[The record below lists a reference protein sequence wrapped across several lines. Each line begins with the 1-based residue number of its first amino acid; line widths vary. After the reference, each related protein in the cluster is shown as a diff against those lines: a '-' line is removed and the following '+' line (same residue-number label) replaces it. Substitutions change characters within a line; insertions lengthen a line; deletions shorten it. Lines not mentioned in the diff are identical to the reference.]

1 MTLVELESDGDI
13 RIVTINDPDRRNAL
27 SWPLL
32 DQFKAVVEQIAA
44 DDAARAVVVRGNGK
58 AFCAGAD
65 LADLFGDL
73 TRPVEE
79 LRDHLLKVYGS
90 FLGLRDLSIPTVAA
104 VHGAAIGAGL
114 NIALACDVIVAGPD
128 ARFGP
133 TFSQIGLH
141 PGGGCTWMLTQRIGP
156 AHTAAALFNGDVIG
170 AEEAAQIGLTQELVE
185 HPKERARELA
195 LEWAKRDPELM
206 ANIKQS
212 VRVATTSSLD
222 DSLAVEALA
231 QAKSLKSEQF
241 AAFAARFT
249 K

>member
-1 MTLVELESDGDI
+1 MTLVELESDGDV

-32 DQFKAVVEQIAA
+32 DEFKAMIEALAA
-44 DDAARAVVVRGNGK
+44 DATARAVVVRGNGK

-65 LADLFGDL
+65 LTDLFGDL
-73 TRPVEE
+73 TRPVED
-79 LRDHLLKVYGS
+79 LRDHLLKIYGS
-90 FLGLRDLSIPTVAA
+90 FLGLRDLTIPTVAA
-104 VHGAAIGAGL
+104 VHGAAVGAGL
-114 NIALACDVIVAGPD
+114 NIALACDVIIAGPD

-141 PGGGCTWMLTQRIGP
+141 PGGGCTWMLTQRIGA
-156 AHTAAALFNGDVIG
+156 AHTAAALYNGDIIG

-185 HPKERARELA
+185 HPKDRARELA
-195 LEWAKRDPELM
+195 AEWAKRDPELM
-206 ANIKQS
+206 AAIKRS
-212 VRVATTSSLD
+212 ISVATTSSFE

-241 AAFAARFT
+241 AAFTAKFHR
-249 K
+249 